1 MKPHIPL
8 FAGVT
13 WLFVGLSTLLAAD
26 DTKLEAIKKDRAR
39 YFGEWQVVS
48 LEVDGNKITE
58 EDFEKFTVVNGMDG
72 TWNITVDGAIM
83 VQGSSEIDPTQTP
96 KTVDLKITQGAGS
109 GDVVPGIYEL
119 GEDARKVCLGQAGK
133 ERPKEFSAPA
143 GSGRV
148 LALLKRLK
156 K

>member
-1 MKPHIPL
+1 MKPHILL
-8 FAGVT
+8 FAGAAFLLVS
-13 WLFVGLSTLLAAD
+13 LGSLLAAD
-26 DTKLEAIKKDRAR
+26 DAKQEAITKDRTR
-39 YFGEWQVVS
+39 YSGEWQVVS
-48 LEVDGNKITE
+48 LEVSGNQVDE
-58 EDFEKFTVVNGMDG
+58 EDAKKLIIVNGIDG
-72 TWNITVDGAIM
+72 TWNITVDGTIM

-109 GDVVPGIYEL
+109 GDVVLGIYEL
-119 GEDARKVCLGQAGK
+119 GEDTRKVCLGQAGK
-133 ERPKEFSAPA
+133 ERPTEFSASA